1 MINKVILVGRL
12 TKEIELK
19 KTNSNTS
26 YCRFNLACQ
35 RRFKSK
41 QEGAPDADFIG
52 VLAWGQSAEFLSKY
66 ATKGGIIGV
75 EGRITVDNYEKNGQ
89 RVYSTYVTAENVR
102 LIGSSTGGARQ
113 KDEST
118 NKTFTPSSEPSF
130 SDGADDTFSN
140 TPSLEV
146 SEDDLPFY

>member
-26 YCRFNLACQ
+26 YCRFNVACS

-41 QEGAPDADFIG
+41 QEGAPDADFISCI
-52 VLAWGQSAEFLSKY
+52 AWNQSAEFLSKY
-66 ATKGGIIGV
+66 ATKGAIVGV
-75 EGRITVDNYEKNGQ
+75 EGRITTGSYDKNGQ
-89 RVYSTYVTAENVR
+89 KVYTTDVTAESVR
-102 LIGSSTGGARQ
+102 LIGSSNGASRQ

-130 SDGADDTFSN
+130 SDGADDSFSN
-140 TPSLEV
+140 TPSLEI
-146 SEDDLPFY
+146 SQDDLPFY